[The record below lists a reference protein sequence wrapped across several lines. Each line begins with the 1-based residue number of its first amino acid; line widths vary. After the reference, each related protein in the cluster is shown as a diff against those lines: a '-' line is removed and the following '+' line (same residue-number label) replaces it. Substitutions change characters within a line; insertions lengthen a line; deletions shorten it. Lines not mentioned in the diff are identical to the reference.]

1 MPIITTLV
9 IARRPS
15 AALMRPPARCWATH
29 TWPMISALVR
39 LRWKPCLPVEQK
51 LQSSEQPTWDET
63 HRVRRVPLSAG
74 ISTVST

>member
-9 IARRPS
+9 TGRL
-15 AALMRPPARCWATH
+15 ALSLREPPLLEATH

-51 LQSSEQPTWDET
+51 LQSSEQPTWDDT
-63 HRVRRVPLSAG
+63 HRVRRLPLSAG